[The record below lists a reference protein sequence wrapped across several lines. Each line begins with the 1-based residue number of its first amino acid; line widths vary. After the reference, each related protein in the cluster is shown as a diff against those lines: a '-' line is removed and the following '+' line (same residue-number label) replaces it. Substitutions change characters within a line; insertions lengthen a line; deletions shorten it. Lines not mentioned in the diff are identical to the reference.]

1 MLNQT
6 YMQQAQGRLFFS
18 FVTVAIILL
27 NLDDV
32 EIFRYIKV
40 EVSAILIQLQQFM
53 TRLDFSL
60 LHCLYLQPHL
70 F

>member
-6 YMQQAQGRLFFS
+6 SMQQAQGRLFFS
-18 FVTVAIILL
+18 FITVVIILL

-40 EVSAILIQLQQFM
+40 EVSAILIQLQQ
-53 TRLDFSL
+53 
-60 LHCLYLQPHL
+60 
-70 F
+70 

>member
-6 YMQQAQGRLFFS
+6 SMWQAQGRLFFS

-40 EVSAILIQLQQFM
+40 EVSAILIQLQQQFM

-60 LHCLYLQPHL
+60 LHCL
-70 F
+70 

>member
-1 MLNQT
+1 
-6 YMQQAQGRLFFS
+6 MQQAQGRLFFS
-18 FVTVAIILL
+18 FVTVAVILL

-40 EVSAILIQLQQFM
+40 EVSAILIQLQQQFM

-60 LHCLYLQPHL
+60 LHCLYLQPQL

>member
-6 YMQQAQGRLFFS
+6 SVQQAQGQLFFS
-18 FVTVAIILL
+18 FITAAIILL

-40 EVSAILIQLQQFM
+40 EVSAILIQLQQ
-53 TRLDFSL
+53 
-60 LHCLYLQPHL
+60 
-70 F
+70 